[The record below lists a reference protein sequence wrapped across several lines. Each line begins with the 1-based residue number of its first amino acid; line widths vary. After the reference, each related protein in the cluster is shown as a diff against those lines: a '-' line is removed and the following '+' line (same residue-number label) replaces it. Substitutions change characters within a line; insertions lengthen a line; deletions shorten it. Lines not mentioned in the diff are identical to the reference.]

1 MKIINFLKIPMK
13 VSSLILM
20 GSLLSACGS
29 DSESEVTTTPDPVD
43 DPGSIVTP
51 DPDVDLCAQ
60 EVPGVNWQALL
71 TENCESL
78 SDYNLFS
85 DAGDPTQNPSER
97 GIPYDL
103 STPLFT
109 DYATKYRFVFV
120 PEGETASYS
129 ANEVMEFPV
138 GSVLVKTFSIPQN
151 TANRGVNETNIET
164 RLLIHRESGWI
175 ALPYYWETQSDAKF
189 IVTGKTI
196 ADVNIIHND
205 EEMTFDYAVPLASQ
219 CTACH
224 SVVPIRQDE
233 NDVRPSIF
241 KPIGPKA
248 RFLNNEYEYTN
259 HTMNQ
264 LAHWEDQGIL
274 TGAPADKST
283 ISSAPVFKDSTD
295 ITALSNGDLNLTA
308 RAYLDIN
315 CAHCHRSELTIP
327 EEHYNGAAGDSG
339 LRVEFNRD
347 FDEDPAKFGVCKTAV
362 AGGSDKDE
370 NGDVIYPRDVIP
382 ARADKSYLLFRM
394 NTTEARHKMPELGRS
409 SIHSEGVKLIEAWIN
424 AMPANDCGLIL

>member
-1 MKIINFLKIPMK
+1 MKKINHFKYPIKVISIFLL
-13 VSSLILM
+13 ST
-20 GSLLSACGS
+20 LLSACGS
-29 DSESEVTTTPDPVD
+29 DSESDVASTPDPIE
-43 DPGSIVTP
+43 DPDPVIVP
-51 DPDVDLCAQ
+51 DPDIDLCAQ
-60 EVPGVNWQALL
+60 DVSGVNWEALL
-71 TENCESL
+71 TENCENL

-85 DAGDPTQNPSER
+85 DASNPTINPSEQ

-120 PEGETASYS
+120 PEGKTATYS
-129 ANEVMEFPV
+129 DNEVIEFPV
-138 GSVLVKTFSIPQN
+138 GSVLVKTFSLPEN
-151 TANRGVNETNIET
+151 TNDRSENETHIET
-164 RLLIHRESGWI
+164 RLLIHRENGWM
-175 ALPYYWETQSDAKF
+175 ALPYYWETQDDAKF

-196 ADVNIIHND
+196 SDVTLIHND
-205 EEMTFDYAVPLASQ
+205 EELTFDYGIPQANQ
-219 CTACH
+219 CTSCH

-233 NDVRPSIF
+233 NDVRSSIF

-248 RFLNNEYEYTN
+248 RFLNTEYEYSE

-274 TGAPADKST
+274 TGAPVDKTT
-283 ISSAPVFKDSTD
+283 INTAPVFKDSTD
-295 ITALSNGDLNLTA
+295 INALSNSDLNLSA

-327 EEHYNGAAGDSG
+327 EEFYSGAAGDSG
-339 LRVEFNRD
+339 LRVEFNRNFED
-347 FDEDPAKFGVCKTAV
+347 DPAKFGVCKTAV

-370 NGDVIYPRDVIP
+370 DGNVIYPRDVIP
-382 ARADKSYLLFRM
+382 GYADKSYLLFRM

-424 AMPANDCGLIL
+424 SMPADNCGLAL